1 MNPAF
6 FCIFWCLNVILISVL
21 TLFPIFIGIK
31 VDGLVDWNWASVF
44 SPIWI
49 FSIIGCFAS
58 CCLVYATRKA
68 LLHVSKFLLL
78 VLFFIFLVLRLDE
91 TIEWKWVLV
100 FIPLY
105 ILEISNILTKIPNLR
120 KFRFEDELQQGQR
133 HFYFGCGYLGFIFR
147 NIFSSIQ
154 RLTFIIFIAV
164 RVDGYTEWSYWAVI
178 SPLLASLCCEIF
190 LEISDNLI
198 SYRLTFEV
206 EEKEGRRQALILE
219 IIAIIFGVAFALTF
233 LGLLIEKFDGRVQ
246 YSMVDVMI
254 PIYVA
259 FGLVYCCCF
268 CCVPC
273 IMCCAGAGGNYFQE
287 PEENMEFMSEFVGR
301 NNNLLEYSEPEKEVD
316 EVGEV
321 PDHDSGR

>member
-1 MNPAF
+1 MEMGPSLYSF
-6 FCIFWCLNVILISVL
+6 
-21 TLFPIFIGIK
+21 
-31 VDGLVDWNWASVF
+31 
-44 SPIWI
+44 
-49 FSIIGCFAS
+49 
-58 CCLVYATRKA
+58 VYSRN
-68 LLHVSKFLLL
+68 LQY
-78 VLFFIFLVLRLDE
+78 LD
-91 TIEWKWVLV
+91 K
-100 FIPLY
+100 
-105 ILEISNILTKIPNLR
+105 KIPNLR

-321 PDHDSGR
+321 PDHDSVDDDNK